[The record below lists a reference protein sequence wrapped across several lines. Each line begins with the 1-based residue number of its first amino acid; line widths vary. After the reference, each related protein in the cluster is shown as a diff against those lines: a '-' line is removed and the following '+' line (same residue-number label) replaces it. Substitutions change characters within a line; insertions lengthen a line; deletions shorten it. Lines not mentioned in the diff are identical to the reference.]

1 MTRLHREQVLFLSAE
16 AERKCSLLAKDGDI
30 PDPIGQPQQRFDSC
44 AALIEAAVKIRV
56 SELVI

>member
-1 MTRLHREQVLFLSAE
+1 LSAE